1 MSPNILNT
9 ACFTIDEVGLR
20 SFFLLDFF
28 IKVIIICFLSK
39 RRFFAMVWLW
49 KLLKNLDKEEK
60 KWQKPSDCIS

>member
-1 MSPNILNT
+1 MSPNMLNT

-28 IKVIIICFLSK
+28 IKVIIISLLCK

>member
-1 MSPNILNT
+1 MLNT

-20 SFFLLDFF
+20 SVFLLDFF

>member
-1 MSPNILNT
+1 MSPNMLNT

-20 SFFLLDFF
+20 SVFLLDFF
-28 IKVIIICFLSK
+28 IKVIIICFLCE